1 LKKSYDGD
9 QVSIEYA
16 STNHVINPS
25 SEVLVA
31 AQQLSQF
38 RLEISTKKA
47 NHSKVQTIGEAA
59 LKAIQ
64 LQEGDPSKIALI
76 GIGLGDK

>member
-1 LKKSYDGD
+1 
-9 QVSIEYA
+9 
-16 STNHVINPS
+16 
-25 SEVLVA
+25 VA